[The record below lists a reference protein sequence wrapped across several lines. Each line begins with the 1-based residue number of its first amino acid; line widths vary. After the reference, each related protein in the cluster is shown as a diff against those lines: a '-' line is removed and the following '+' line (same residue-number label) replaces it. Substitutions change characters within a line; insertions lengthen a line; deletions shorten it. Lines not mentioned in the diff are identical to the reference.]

1 MPLSAEALESTATH
15 IVVGTVQAI
24 YQRKVEE
31 PEWSGPV
38 YVAEVRVKEVAKG
51 KEIETGD
58 LLYARY
64 SEVHKVV
71 ELGDVWGAISGGPYR
86 DKPETGQTLRIY
98 LARNAYDGRSTSEN
112 NDGGFNVI
120 YSNGFEKLD
129 DEGKPIGKKID
140 EAAFLAHLRSR
151 VKGQDTV
158 LADVA
163 KLIRLQTAK
172 KQKDKPIASLLFL
185 GPTGTGK
192 TELAKAIAEYLF
204 KDEKAM
210 LRFDCSEFSNVDA
223 KARLV
228 GTSVGYVGSDQGGQ
242 LTRPV
247 MANPRRLILFDEIE
261 KAYPPVF
268 DLFLQLLGEGRL
280 TEQGTGKAVDYTQCI
295 FVLTSNAHAEA
306 IGKIQA
312 EMTDYHEMVN
322 AVKGELA
329 EGKVFRPE
337 LLGRIDKVYVFK
349 PLEGMVVAES

>member
-1 MPLSAEALESTATH
+1 MDEREAKT
-15 IVVGTVQAI
+15 IGT
-24 YQRKVEE
+24 
-31 PEWSGPV
+31 
-38 YVAEVRVKEVAKG
+38 
-51 KEIETGD
+51 
-58 LLYARY
+58 
-64 SEVHKVV
+64 
-71 ELGDVWGAISGGPYR
+71 
-86 DKPETGQTLRIY
+86 
-98 LARNAYDGRSTSEN
+98 
-112 NDGGFNVI
+112 
-120 YSNGFEKLD
+120 
-129 DEGKPIGKKID
+129 KID
-140 EAAFLAHLRSR
+140 EAALVAHLGSR
-151 VKGQDTV
+151 VKGQDAV
-158 LADVA
+158 LKDVA

-329 EGKVFRPE
+329 EAKVFRPE

-349 PLEGMVVAES
+349 PLEGMVVAEIALLKIVKLAREYGLQVHFVAPELILHALTANEKVSRFGIRELERILSDLFANQFVEAKEGGAKKVDVDVGEDGKVRVRPAPDANTVS